1 MSFHG
6 CDLYPWF
13 PCGSF
18 FAAISF
24 CGMRDRRAVFTPDA
38 FSFLIIDSR
47 GGWQLAPGK
56 PSSSASTCPQALF
69 QELSR
74 SAVEWIETHKK
85 SCRARQG

>member
-1 MSFHG
+1 M
-6 CDLYPWF
+6 DLTF
-13 PCGSF
+13 TLGFLAAVS

-24 CGMRDRRAVFTPDA
+24 CGMRDRRAAATPDA

-69 QELSR
+69 PELSQ
-74 SAVEWIETHKK
+74 HKK